1 MFKTTVSIPVEIGP
15 NTTIGDLLG
24 NKKTRKVIKA
34 FLSKVMEK
42 RNDNEAARE
51 AITDEMIEQSLDSTP
66 LRGLYMAGMH
76 VKKKVFRRLVEDLLD
91 RES

>member
-1 MFKTTVSIPVEIGP
+1 MFKTKVRIPVEIGP

-24 NKKTRKVIKA
+24 NKKTRTVIKT
-34 FLSKVMEK
+34 FLSKVMKK
-42 RNDNEAARE
+42 RSDSAAARE

-76 VKKKVFRRLVEDLLD
+76 VKKQVFRRLVEDLLNKN
-91 RES
+91 